1 MRKRSLLINDK
12 MQKGYRYQLTARPGR
27 DFDPEFTPDLTPQGD
42 AAARRVL
49 RKNMTD
55 TWESDRDSRH

>member
-27 DFDPEFTPDLTPQGD
+27 DFDPSSPPT
-42 AAARRVL
+42 
-49 RKNMTD
+49 
-55 TWESDRDSRH
+55 